1 MSRAPNAQKQS
12 LPASSIPPRIFLVG
26 FMGSGKTT
34 IGRLLARRLGR
45 PFIDLDERIVERT
58 GRSISRLFAERGEAA
73 FRQLETELI
82 GEVIDEPEAVISLGG
97 GAFVSEVNRRMIQAS
112 GVSIWL
118 DCAFEIIVKRLEGTN
133 DRPLNTSPEQ
143 LRRLLE
149 SRLSS
154 YAQADLRID
163 ASRSQPAEL
172 VEEIIGRLRDR
183 STRRSSST

>member
-1 MSRAPNAQKQS
+1 MSRTLNAEEKPTPQS
-12 LPASSIPPRIFLVG
+12 PLPPRIFLVG

-58 GRSISRLFAERGEAA
+58 GQSISQIFAERGEAA
-73 FRQLETELI
+73 FRKLETELI
-82 GEVIDEPEAVISLGG
+82 NEVIGEPEAVISLGG
-97 GAFVSEVNRRMIQAS
+97 GAFVSEANRRVIQAN

-118 DCAFEIIVKRLEGTN
+118 DCPFDIIVERLRGTS
-133 DRPLNTSPEQ
+133 DRPLNTSPER

-149 SRLSS
+149 GRLSS

-163 ASRSQPAEL
+163 AGRSHPLEL
-172 VEEIIGRLRDR
+172 VEKIIERLRHR
-183 STRRSSST
+183 SARQPSSA